1 MRTSRTVRHPAFRRV
16 IPLALAL
23 VVGGG
28 ACGESRQE
36 KLAREAAYANAG
48 KKTDDK
54 GTPIPDIPADPVRE
68 SLRPLLTELYSNKER
83 LPDVMEADISAE
95 DGYNYE
101 LTPGVLAVIRVRKG
115 LSKEDKARAI
125 VLGTAEADAW
135 CFRKNSRRDYG
146 DIIQRLKYSY
156 GVETMNKILR
166 AYAELK
172 LVAFFNSAEGAKAVG
187 GLPGEVKGVADAM
200 KKEYVEGRDTAWQK
214 WMGVKMYARR
224 TVAGDEPFRSVLRTI
239 SKDLGQEEMPP
250 RSFAD
255 SVDPPFKEI
264 EKAIEAD
271 EKLLILLTNMKELKD
286 RVEFLAETNTVWA
299 LEGSALVPEK
309 AKTVK
314 IDKAIGYGFHRED
327 LGAGYND
334 LTFVFSGKLSGNELK
349 RAFLHSMLFRQLLSD
364 YQMLATAGGDFA
376 KRNDQGQ
383 PDANS
388 SIVPDKYDPLY
399 ASCGATAALDTMLV
413 GYGKEFPV
421 LAGLPSRV
429 KDSNKALSIAHKCI
443 IDGAK
448 GDIHIPPKDDEF
460 DTEGP
465 APGSRLAIYQML
477 ARFEKFDVDT
487 AALLGDK
494 RTAEDDVIDEQE
506 KLLKELKAKAEAQK
520 KEQE

>member
-1 MRTSRTVRHPAFRRV
+1 MRTSRPAVSVTRV
-16 IPLALAL
+16 LPLALAL
-23 VVGGG
+23 VAAG
-28 ACGESRQE
+28 ACGESRKE
-36 KLAREAAYANAG
+36 KLEREAAYANAG
-48 KKTDDK
+48 KKTDEQ
-54 GTPIPDIPADPVRE
+54 GNPIPEIPADPVRE
-68 SLRPLLTELYSNKER
+68 SLRPLLTEIYSNKER
-83 LPDVMEADISAE
+83 LPDVKEADISVE

-115 LSKEDKARAI
+115 LSKEDKAKAI
-125 VLGTAEADAW
+125 ILGTAEADAW

-156 GVETMNKILR
+156 NVETMNKVLR
-166 AYAELK
+166 AYGELK
-172 LVAFFNSAEGAKAVG
+172 LIAFFNSDQAAKGLG
-187 GLPGEVKGVADAM
+187 GLPADVKGVAEAV
-200 KKEYVEGRDTAWQK
+200 KKEYTDGRDAAWQK

-255 SVDPPFKEI
+255 SVDPQFKDYQ
-264 EKAIEAD
+264 KAIEAD

-286 RVEFLAETNTVWA
+286 RVEFLNETNTVWA
-299 LEGSALVPEK
+299 AEGSALLPEK
-309 AKTVK
+309 AKGVK
-314 IDKAIGYGFHRED
+314 IDKAIGYGFYRED

-334 LTFVFSGKLSGNELK
+334 LTFVFSPKLAGNDLK
-349 RAFLHSMLFRQLLSD
+349 RAFLHSMLFRQLLTD

-376 KRNDQGQ
+376 KRNENGQ

-413 GYGKEFPV
+413 GYGTTFPL

-429 KDSNKALSIAHKCI
+429 KDSSKALTIAHKCI
-443 IDGAK
+443 LEGAK

-487 AALLGDK
+487 AALSGDK

-506 KLLKELKAKAEAQK
+506 KRLKELKAQAAENK
-520 KEQE
+520 KNQE

>member
-1 MRTSRTVRHPAFRRV
+1 MRTSPVLSASRV
-16 IPLALAL
+16 VLALAL
-23 VVGGG
+23 VTVGAG
-28 ACGESRQE
+28 CGESRQE

-54 GTPIPDIPADPVRE
+54 GNPIPEIPADPVRE
-68 SLRPLLTELYSNKER
+68 QLRPLLAEIYSNKER
-83 LPDVMEADISAE
+83 LPDVIEADITVE

-115 LSKEDKARAI
+115 LSKEDKAKAI
-125 VLGTAEADAW
+125 ILGTAEADAW
-135 CFRKNSRRDYG
+135 CYRKNARRDYG
-146 DIIQRLKYSY
+146 DIVQRIKYSY
-156 GVETMNKILR
+156 NAETMHRILR

-172 LVAFFNSAEGAKAVG
+172 LVAFFNSAEAAK
-187 GLPGEVKGVADAM
+187 GLGELPAEVKGVADGM
-200 KKEYVEGRDTAWQK
+200 KTDYVEGRDTAWQK

-224 TVAGDEPFRSVLRTI
+224 TVAGDEPFRSVLRQI

-250 RSFAD
+250 RSFAE
-255 SVDPPFKEI
+255 SVDPPFKELQT
-264 EKAIEAD
+264 AIEAD

-286 RVEFLAETNTVWA
+286 RVEFLNETNTVWA
-299 LEGSALVPEK
+299 VEGSALIPEK
-309 AKTVK
+309 AKAVK

-334 LTFVFSGKLSGNELK
+334 LTFVFSGKLGGSELK
-349 RAFLHSMLFRQLLSD
+349 RAFLHSMLFRQLLTD

-376 KRNDQGQ
+376 TRNENGQ
-383 PDANS
+383 PDTNS

-399 ASCGATAALDTMLV
+399 ATCGATAALDTMLV
-413 GYGKEFPV
+413 GYGPTFPA

-429 KDSNKALSIAHKCI
+429 KDSNKALSIAHKCV

-448 GDIHIPPKDDEF
+448 GAIHIPRKDDEF

-465 APGSRLAIYQML
+465 APGSRLALYQML

-487 AALLGDK
+487 AALSGDK
-494 RTAEDDVIDEQE
+494 RMAEDDVIDEQE
-506 KLLKELKAKAEAQK
+506 KLLKELKAKAEANK
-520 KEQE
+520 KAEE

>member
-1 MRTSRTVRHPAFRRV
+1 MRTSRLAPSAVRRV
-16 IPLALAL
+16 IPVALAL
-23 VVGGG
+23 LVGGA
-28 ACGESRQE
+28 ACGESRKE
-36 KLAREAAYANAG
+36 KLAREAEYANAG

-54 GTPIPDIPADPVRE
+54 GNPIPEIPADPVRE
-68 SLRPLLTELYSNKER
+68 SLRPLLTEIYSNKER
-83 LPDVMEADISAE
+83 LPDVMEADISVE

-125 VLGTAEADAW
+125 ILGTAEADAW
-135 CFRKNSRRDYG
+135 CYRKNSRRDYG
-146 DIIQRLKYSY
+146 DIVQRLKYSY
-156 GVETMNKILR
+156 NVETMHKILR
-166 AYAELK
+166 AYGELK
-172 LVAFFNSAEGAKAVG
+172 LVAFFNSKEADKGLG

-200 KKEYVEGRDTAWQK
+200 KKEYTEGRDTAWQK

-224 TVAGDEPFRSVLRTI
+224 TVAGDEPFRSVLRQI

-250 RSFAD
+250 RPLAE
-255 SVDPPFKEI
+255 SVDPPFKEWA
-264 EKAIEAD
+264 KAIESD

-286 RVEFLAETNTVWA
+286 RVEFLNETNTVWA
-299 LEGSALVPEK
+299 IEGSPLIPEK
-309 AKTVK
+309 AKGVK
-314 IDKAIGYGFHRED
+314 IDKSIGYGFSRED

-334 LTFVFSGKLSGNELK
+334 LTFVFSPKLSGNELK
-349 RAFLHSMLFRQLLSD
+349 RAFLHSMLFRQLLTD

-376 KRNDQGQ
+376 KRNDLGQ
-383 PDANS
+383 PDANT

-413 GYGKEFPV
+413 GYGSTFPLLGG
-421 LAGLPSRV
+421 LASRV
-429 KDSNKALSIAHKCI
+429 KDSNKALTIAHKCI
-443 IDGAK
+443 LDGAK

-487 AALLGDK
+487 AALAGDK

-506 KLLKELKAKAEAQK
+506 KRLKELKAKAEANK
-520 KEQE
+520 KNEE

>member
-1 MRTSRTVRHPAFRRV
+1 MRTSRPVLSASRV
-16 IPLALAL
+16 ALLLAL
-23 VVGGG
+23 VTAGT
-28 ACGESRQE
+28 ACGESRKE
-36 KLAREAAYANAG
+36 KLEREAAYANAG
-48 KKTDDK
+48 KKKDEA
-54 GTPIPDIPADPVRE
+54 GNPVPEIPADPVRE
-68 SLRPLLTELYSNKER
+68 ALRPLLTEIYSNKER
-83 LPDVMEADISAE
+83 LPDVMEADISVE

-115 LSKEDKARAI
+115 LSRDDKAKAI
-125 VLGTAEADAW
+125 ILGTAEADAW
-135 CFRKNSRRDYG
+135 CFRPNSRRDYG
-146 DIIQRLKYSY
+146 DIVQRIKYSY
-156 GVETMNKILR
+156 NAETMHKILR

-172 LVAFFNSAEGAKAVG
+172 LVAFFNSPEAAKGLG
-187 GLPGEVKGVADAM
+187 GVTGEVKGVADAM

-224 TVAGDEPFRSVLRTI
+224 TVAGDEPFRSVLRQI

-250 RSFAD
+250 RTFAE

-286 RVEFLAETNTVWA
+286 RVEFLNETNTVWA
-299 LEGSALVPEK
+299 VEGSPLIPEK

-314 IDKAIGYGFHRED
+314 IDKAIGYGFSRED

-334 LTFVFSGKLSGNELK
+334 LTFVFSAKLSGNELK

-383 PDANS
+383 PDANT

-399 ASCGATAALDTMLV
+399 ATCGATAALDTMLV
-413 GYGKEFPV
+413 GYGSTFPA

-429 KDSNKALSIAHKCI
+429 KDSNKALTIAHKCI

-448 GDIHIPPKDDEF
+448 GDIHVPAKDDEY
-460 DTEGP
+460 DVEGP

-487 AALLGDK
+487 AALSGAK
-494 RTAEDDVIDEQE
+494 RTPEDDVIDEQE
-506 KLLKELKAKAEAQK
+506 KLLKELKAKAEANK
-520 KEQE
+520 KNQE